1 MGIALGFFMIVL
13 ANGLPIYLTN
23 MHGNYVGNEVSF
35 ITVKT
40 ILGVGRGFAQ
50 VPIQVA
56 LQASVPHSEVGVAT
70 AVYLSSLGFGSNM
83 GNSIG
88 GAIWNGILP
97 KKLRSY
103 LPADNNSAARAIF
116 GSIVTAKKYK
126 AGTAARDA
134 INLGYRETQQS
145 LSIASLCLALPLFV
159 IIVFMKNVK
168 LEEEDKVR
176 D

>member
-1 MGIALGFFMIVL
+1 MNNSNAQRVAYNAGAIVAGISLKYGKNTKPFIALGFFMIVL

-83 GNSIG
+83 GN
-88 GAIWNGILP
+88 
-97 KKLRSY
+97 R
-103 LPADNNSAARAIF
+103 
-116 GSIVTAKKYK
+116 
-126 AGTAARDA
+126 
-134 INLGYRETQQS
+134 
-145 LSIASLCLALPLFV
+145 
-159 IIVFMKNVK
+159 
-168 LEEEDKVR
+168 
-176 D
+176 